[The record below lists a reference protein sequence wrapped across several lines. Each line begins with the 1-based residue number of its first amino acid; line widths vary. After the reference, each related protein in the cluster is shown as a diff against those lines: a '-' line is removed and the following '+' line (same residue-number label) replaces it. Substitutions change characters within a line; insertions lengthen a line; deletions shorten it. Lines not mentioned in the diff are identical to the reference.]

1 MKKTLLLE
9 EERGNM
15 WEKTMEKANLVSGF
29 RLRFLGKDESQMMHK
44 VEVRKINF
52 QDLMRHLLRG
62 ESVFITPKL
71 KENSSEDAKKR
82 EDRTPWYFAHI

>member
-9 EERGNM
+9 EERGSM
-15 WEKTMEKANLVSGF
+15 WEKIMEKANLVSGF
-29 RLRFLGKDESQMMHK
+29 RLRFLGKDESQMVHK

-62 ESVFITPKL
+62 ESVLITPKL
-71 KENSSEDAKKR
+71 KENSSEDAKKL